1 MPTEL
6 ITTLDKPVINRYLN
20 SFRIAFS
27 RYLKAGVGLQSTV
40 FPFPNGAVIV
50 IEVGFELQAK
60 DLIRSD
66 SASLHDALERTNLFA
81 EVPTK
86 TEIPGTF
93 IILHRN
99 KVLLIKNDEPSQ
111 WSQAQTSADIDTI
124 FNSIKSRK

>member
-6 ITTLDKPVINRYLN
+6 LTTVDKPTISRYLN

-27 RYLKAGVGLQSTV
+27 KYLKGGVGLQSTV
-40 FPFPNGAVIV
+40 FPFPNGVVIV
-50 IEVGFELQAK
+50 IEVDFELQAK
-60 DLIRSD
+60 DVFRSD

-81 EVPTK
+81 EVPSK

-99 KVLLIKNDEPSQ
+99 KILLIKTDDLSQ
-111 WSQAQTSADIDTI
+111 WNQSRVDTDIEII
-124 FNSIKSRK
+124 FKSIKDKV